1 MVALH
6 SCLFD
11 VVLASR
17 NCVWGVPSH
26 QCQNNQE
33 HLKLSTFFL
42 IMRHYTW
49 ALVCSWFTV
58 HGCSSFSTML
68 WLFDT
73 SPSCSSNDNFGLN
86 MARMLLVRRSS
97 RTLAAGVNIF
107 NKNCIQNFQ
116 SELFPVRLDTFSHE
130 RVPLLLSRT

>member
-1 MVALH
+1 MLILRH
-6 SCLFD
+6 HPCGICIFWSWLLFIH
-11 VVLASR
+11 VCSMLFWHLVI
-17 NCVWGVPSH
+17 VYGVPSH
-26 QCQNNQE
+26 QRQNNQE
-33 HLKLSTFFL
+33 YLKLSTFFL

-86 MARMLLVRRSS
+86 MARMLL
-97 RTLAAGVNIF
+97 A
-107 NKNCIQNFQ
+107 
-116 SELFPVRLDTFSHE
+116 RLLPGTCCAPQVSTFSI
-130 RVPLLLSRT
+130 RIAFKTSKANYSR